1 LKKNETFGSIYFPST
16 AFFSFFLFSFFL
28 PLAASVPRFK
38 ASENQVNGHAE
49 YLTEREREALK
60 VAVPGGE
67 QSRSN

>member
-1 LKKNETFGSIYFPST
+1 MRRLDQFIFL
-16 AFFSFFLFSFFL
+16 AQLFFSFFLFSFFFL